1 MHPTLIRYLPSNFIK
16 VFAKPYIGGDSED
29 KVIKLARDIYLSN
42 NFLSTLDVLGE
53 DVKSYNDI
61 NKFVNIYLELIKKIK
76 KENIYS
82 SIYAQPSVSLK
93 PSCFII
99 SQRDKNNNLLVNK
112 MDWDYCFENILKICD
127 YAKQNNVRVTIEME
141 DRYWVDF
148 TLSTYQK
155 ILSQGYDNVGTVIQ
169 TRLYRSKDDIKTF
182 NSKSR
187 VRLVIGIYNEPSEF
201 ALTNKN
207 EMKELMIEFSRI
219 LFEKGAFVE
228 FASHDEI
235 YIKRFLSEVVI
246 PMNISTEQFEIQMLL
261 GVPRYNLQQEL
272 VCGQLLESLDKD
284 KVYKYNKKVNFRLY
298 LPFSQNWSDA
308 LAYCRRRLIE
318 NPNIIFY
325 SLKNL
330 AHIN

>member
-1 MHPTLIRYLPSNFIK
+1 MHPTLIKYLPNQFIK
-16 VFAKPYIGGDSED
+16 TFAKPYIGGDNED
-29 KVIKLARDIYLSN
+29 KVIKLSRDIYLAD

-61 NKFVNIYLELIKKIK
+61 NKFVNIYLDIIKKIK
-76 KENIYS
+76 KESIYS
-82 SIYAQPSVSLK
+82 NTYTQPSVSLK

-99 SQRDKNNNLLVNK
+99 SHRDSNNNLLIDK
-112 MDWDYCFENILKICD
+112 MDWNYCFENISKICE

-141 DRYWVDF
+141 DRYWIDF

-155 ILSQGYDNVGTVIQ
+155 LLGQGYDNIGTVLQ
-169 TRLYRSKDDIKTF
+169 TRLYRSKDDINIF
-182 NSKSR
+182 DSKSR

-207 EMKELMIEFSRI
+207 KMKDLMIEFSKT

-228 FASHDEI
+228 FASHDDF
-235 YIKRFLSEVVI
+235 YIKRFLSEVII
-246 PMNISTEQFEIQMLL
+246 PMNIPTEQFEIQMLL
-261 GVPRYNLQQEL
+261 GVPRSKLQKEL
-272 VCGQLLESLDKD
+272 VNGQLLESMDKD
-284 KVYKYNKKVNFRLY
+284 KVYKHNKKINFRLY
-298 LPFSQNWSDA
+298 LPFSQNWNDA

-318 NPNIIFY
+318 NPNIVLH

-330 AHIN
+330 LG